1 MKTTL
6 KRSLWIV
13 ACVLSLTACSTS
25 NQSPP
30 ASGRAAVVE
39 RLDVGTRRPAFGGQ
53 RFGESGS
60 YELLAGI
67 ATVRVDAR
75 HPANKAIVDLA
86 SAADADG
93 LVRFRTDVVI
103 LRPTEAARASR
114 VLIVDIPN
122 RGNKLALS
130 RLSDGGNQLD
140 NSADAGN
147 GWAMR
152 QGHTLAWIGWQGDVP
167 LGKGGQTVGTDL
179 PIATAHGQ
187 AITGRSLEEFV
198 FDNAESKNIGALT
211 YPANSSNPDDARL
224 SVRAR
229 PGTPAATLPSTAWR
243 FLDPRRIEITRAPGF
258 DAGAIYEFEYTA
270 RDPKVM
276 GLGFAAMRDVAAF
289 LKSGRPDAAGQA
301 NPMADLRPSVS
312 VLMGISQS
320 GRFLRDFVW
329 LGFNAASDG
338 GRVFDA
344 AMPLIAGSRKSF
356 VNARFAQPGRYS
368 RQHEDHLY
376 PGDQFPFS
384 YATSTD
390 PVSGA
395 ADGIFARCERDDTCP
410 RLMHLDSNL
419 EFWQARAS
427 LVTTQG
433 DGGALPLPSGVR
445 AYLIASTQHG
455 PASQPVAGIC
465 QHPNNPSV
473 QGPLIR
479 AAMAR
484 LVEWARDRTPP
495 PASRY
500 PAAGQGLAPLDR
512 AAMGFPDLSALGIRF
527 PEVLNELSVVE
538 ASGPPWRAD
547 PARRYR
553 ALLPRTD
560 ADGHDMDGVRLP
572 DVEVPL
578 ATYSGWNLRK
588 AGFAENDLC
597 GLNGISIPFAKDA
610 AERTARR
617 DPRPSI
623 AERYRTRTEYVHRVK
638 AAADNLRESGFML
651 DEDVQRTVERARME
665 PRVGFLPE

>member
-6 KRSLWIV
+6 KRPLWIV
-13 ACVLSLTACSTS
+13 ACVLGLTACATP
-25 NQSPP
+25 NHPP
-30 ASGRAAVVE
+30 PVSERAAVVE
-39 RLDVGTRRPAFGGQ
+39 RLDVGTRTPAFGGQ
-53 RFGESGS
+53 RFGEAGS
-60 YELLAGI
+60 YEVLAGV

-75 HPANKAIVDLA
+75 HPANQAIVDLA
-86 SAADADG
+86 DAADANG
-93 LVRFRTDVVI
+93 IVRFRTDVVI
-103 LRPTEAARASR
+103 LRPTEPARASR
-114 VLIVDIPN
+114 VLVVEIPN
-122 RGNKLALS
+122 RGNKLAVG
-130 RLSDGGNQLD
+130 RLADGGNQLD
-140 NSADAGN
+140 SPADAGT

-167 LGKGGQTVGTDL
+167 LGKAGQTVGTEL
-179 PIATAHGQ
+179 PVATARGQ
-187 AITGRSLEEFV
+187 VLTGRSLEEFV
-198 FDNAESKNIGALT
+198 FDNEASKNIGALT
-211 YPANSSNPDDARL
+211 YAAHSLNPDDARL

-229 PGTPAATLPSTAWR
+229 PGAPATTLPSTAWR
-243 FLDPRRIEITRAPGF
+243 FLDTQRVEIARAPGS

-329 LGFNAASDG
+329 LGFNAAPEG

-384 YATSTD
+384 YATRTD

-395 ADGIFARCERDDTCP
+395 TDGIFAHCERSDTCP

-427 LVTTQG
+427 LVTT
-433 DGGALPLPSGVR
+433 DGAGRALALPGGVR
-445 AYLIASTQHG
+445 AYLMASTQHG
-455 PASQPVAGIC
+455 PAGQPTAGIC
-465 QHPNNPSV
+465 QHPNNPAV
-473 QGPLIR
+473 QAPLVR

-484 LVEWARDRTPP
+484 LVEWARDGKAPP
-495 PASRY
+495 PSRY
-500 PAAGQGLAPLDR
+500 PAAGRGLVPFDR
-512 AAMGFPDLSALGIRF
+512 AAMGFPDLSALGVRF
-527 PEVLNELSVVE
+527 PGVLNELSVAE

-547 PARRYR
+547 PARRYQV
-553 ALLPRTD
+553 LLPRTD
-560 ADGHDMDGVRLP
+560 ADGHDVDGVRLP

-610 AERTARR
+610 AERTVRR

-623 AERYRTRTEYVHRVK
+623 AERYRTRTAYVQRVN
-638 AAADNLRESGFML
+638 AAAENLREAGFML
-651 DEDVQRTVERARME
+651 DEDVQRAVERARVE